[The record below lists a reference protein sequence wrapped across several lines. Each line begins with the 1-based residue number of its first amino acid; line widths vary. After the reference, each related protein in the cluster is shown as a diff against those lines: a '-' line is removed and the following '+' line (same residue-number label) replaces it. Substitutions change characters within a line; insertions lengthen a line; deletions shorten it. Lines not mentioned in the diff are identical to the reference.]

1 MVDQNQSPS
10 PPTPPTTKQTEFT
23 RQTKSEIHE
32 PSHRHAYD
40 DPGITAREFLLRVM
54 RDKDTPVRTRM
65 KAASELLRLFGNDGF
80 GSPRLT
86 IVIGG
91 IPDQDSV
98 TRDPGADN
106 RNQQPNLSD
115 RSYSSQPHDRE
126 LGHPNFE
133 ERYLDPLSPDDIQQ
147 IKAAVQAL
155 HPNADLSSI
164 PTPHLCP
171 CGHWIVGSCDCP
183 SRRSSLN

>member
-10 PPTPPTTKQTEFT
+10 PPTPPTTEQTEFT

-40 DPGITAREFLLRVM
+40 APGLSPREFLLRVM

-98 TRDPGADN
+98 TRDPDGIN

-115 RSYSSQPHDRE
+115 RSYTLKPFMMTPGKSYIERTI
-126 LGHPNFE
+126 E
-133 ERYLDPLSPDDIQQ
+133 EIPLSEIMQ
-147 IKAAVQAL
+147 IVANTPEHL
-155 HPNADLSSI
+155 L
-164 PTPHLCP
+164 PTCE
-171 CGHWIVGSCDCP
+171 CGHRMMFPCHPPCS

>member
-98 TRDPGADN
+98 TKDPGGDN
-106 RNQQPNLSD
+106 RNQQPILSD
-115 RSYSSQPHDRE
+115 RSYSSKPLPTSQGPSYIE
-126 LGHPNFE
+126 KTL
-133 ERYLDPLSPDDIQQ
+133 ERIPLSEILEIVANCPEH
-147 IKAAVQAL
+147 L
-155 HPNADLSSI
+155 L
-164 PTPHLCP
+164 PTCACGHKMFYPCSPSCTSPPHLR
-171 CGHWIVGSCDCP
+171 H
-183 SRRSSLN
+183 